1 MWSPFLGTRIAIGFC
16 SFPTTTTNVYPTN
29 VDVANVKHFCTSATT
44 TYLTTATNTYIT
56 AANNNYITAATNTYI
71 TAAANIDLTA
81 AANIDLTAATNA
93 DLTSN
98 ARPPKPRS
106 RTNIRAIGTVS
117 GCPNRIHPN
126 RTPCRK
132 QPFQSSM

>member
-1 MWSPFLGTRIAIGFC
+1 MWSLFLGIRIAIGFC
-16 SFPTTTTNVYPTN
+16 SFPTTTTHVYPTN
-29 VDVANVKHFCTSATT
+29 VDVANVKHFFTSATT

-81 AANIDLTAATNA
+81 ATNA

-98 ARPPKPRS
+98 ARPPKTRS